1 MYALIYTGTSQDEDT
16 ELRIG
21 SVEAYAEYSSNDVAI
36 PKLPPELR
44 EFKDIFST

>member
-1 MYALIYTGTSQDEDT
+1 MYALIYTSTLQDKNT

-21 SVEAYAEYSSNDVAI
+21 GVEAYAEYSLDDVAI

-44 EFKDIFST
+44 EFEDIFST

>member
-1 MYALIYTGTSQDEDT
+1 MYALIYTSTSQDKDT

-21 SVEAYAEYSSNDVAI
+21 SVEAHAEYSLGDITI

-44 EFKDIFST
+44 EFKDVFST